1 MRLPGPYQPFTRRKP
16 ATDRS
21 IFRRWHTLP
30 MRLVFRQPKR
40 ADDTTGNRGTGTGGK
55 FSGIPEPS
63 RCPRTGQKI
72 KRGSD
77 SIAESEPFSFSGIIR
92 DLLTINRRESKFRE
106 ARCCQE
112 RGPMLGIRLLSA
124 IRFQSCP
131 AGHRFLQ
138 DAIRSARTSR
148 HPQVSGRVRL

>member
-1 MRLPGPYQPFTRRKP
+1 
-16 ATDRS
+16 
-21 IFRRWHTLP
+21 

-77 SIAESEPFSFSGIIR
+77 SIAESEPFLVSMEPSAKISQIVV
-92 DLLTINRRESKFRE
+92 REKP
-106 ARCCQE
+106 AV
-112 RGPMLGIRLLSA
+112 IV
-124 IRFQSCP
+124 RFEPVVQMN
-131 AGHRFLQ
+131 L
-138 DAIRSARTSR
+138 
-148 HPQVSGRVRL
+148 VEV